1 MSEPVEKVK
10 VVKFL
15 RLTFKTNDGDRTTSI
30 QIPYPRADLTK
41 EIIEAAMDT
50 IINTNVFYFMKT
62 ASELVGK
69 DSAEIIERTVLTT
82 DFDISA

>member
-15 RLTFKTNDGDRTTSI
+15 RLTFKTNDVDRTISI

-41 EIIEAAMDT
+41 EVIEAAMDT
-50 IINTNVFYFMKT
+50 IINTNVFYFTRT
-62 ASELVGK
+62 ASKFIGK